1 MLCYRLQCCGAHTKT
16 KYWLIDFFFPNE
28 CQLHSF
34 SNVFILQNRKIISNI
49 IFLNSYTDGTLDKVH
64 AESFMMYFSFFFSC
78 ISVLKRNSKVTGYIV
93 SYFADLHPSAAVKA
107 AFINLKLIKAKKKKT
122 FLFLLRSMIL
132 LLPLTL
138 MREAESILKEKHKSG
153 QAHLANMSVVLFT
166 LVLLWRKTCD
176 SDQAI
181 SSYTVRPTSL
191 ADKI

>member
-1 MLCYRLQCCGAHTKT
+1 M
-16 KYWLIDFFFPNE
+16 
-28 CQLHSF
+28 
-34 SNVFILQNRKIISNI
+34 NVSYIHFQMFLWCRKIISNI

-64 AESFMMYFSFFFSC
+64 AESFMMYFSFFFC
-78 ISVLKRNSKVTGYIV
+78 ISVLKRNSKVTGYTV

-107 AFINLKLIKAKKKKT
+107 AFINLKLIKEKKKT

-138 MREAESILKEKHKSG
+138 MREAESILKDKHKSG
-153 QAHLANMSVVLFT
+153 QAHLANMSVISFS
-166 LVLLWRKTCD
+166 LVLLWRKTYD

-191 ADKI
+191 ADKIWFPQCKNAAWSTWK